1 MALLAPAFRLL
12 VDLDAAHRRA
22 CQSADEALELFH
34 GQHARIVWEVET
46 DVLYALYTHTFEDAF
61 RRMAHEPSAEDVPIE
76 GVGDAPRGR
85 VLASPRCC
93 ADSVG
98 EGLRGRLS
106 EPHEGGLSRAVD
118 VVGEI
123 IPIGVVQC
131 VQVYSVCSHRHVH
144 I

>member
-1 MALLAPAFRLL
+1 MAPVLPYTTSATKKIAQLIPIASRTVPAIKRPLPTFSL
-12 VDLDAAHRRA
+12 VALSLRRHKMR
-22 CQSADEALELFH
+22 C
-34 GQHARIVWEVET
+34 W
-46 DVLYALYTHTFEDAF
+46 
-61 RRMAHEPSAEDVPIE
+61 M
-76 GVGDAPRGR
+76 VGAIKKAVANAVD
-85 VLASPRCC
+85 SS

-106 EPHEGGLSRAVD
+106 EPHEGSLSRAVD